1 MYFHCLTVKIV
12 VIIIGEVALASR
24 SWSTAAGSVREAE
37 VVAEATCLLQ
47 SLTEHLVLLD
57 IIVRHRPREKNSSTK
72 ISNKILFRPSGKL
85 HCLLEVSLGDL
96 WNWIIV
102 IINIHS
108 NTLLLSLLLS
118 PDVSINA
125 LSDGQLASSLTYL
138 SEVSARESL
147 GHLGQVGQVHLLGDG
162 ALPQVGLEDGHS

>member
-108 NTLLLSLLLS
+108 NTLK
-118 PDVSINA
+118 DDNMINDEA
-125 LSDGQLASSLTYL
+125 QEKMNHQRYL
-138 SEVSARESL
+138 SNMGKV
-147 GHLGQVGQVHLLGDG
+147 
-162 ALPQVGLEDGHS
+162 LEDNV